1 MSHLTSEEANRLA
14 NNFLALARSVGD
26 YRFANWKDLSSK
38 EKEQLGNLQDSLL
51 DQGEKI
57 LAFSVSLKMEEVSE
71 SLNNIQ
77 IITGKIQRT
86 MRKLEDIQK
95 VINIAAAAVSLG
107 TAILTKDVK
116 AIGQEINGLANT
128 AKEENA

>member
-1 MSHLTSEEANRLA
+1 MSHLTSEEANGLA
-14 NNFLALARSVGD
+14 DNFIALARSVGD

-86 MRKLEDIQK
+86 MRKLDDIQK
-95 VINIAAAAVSLG
+95 VINIAAAALTLG
-107 TAILTKDVK
+107 SAILTKDVK
-116 AIGQEINGLANT
+116 AIGQRIDELVST
-128 AKEENA
+128 TKEESA